1 MGSYTEEKHKSLLRE
16 KEGSHPLFFSKFF
29 LSIQKMELQQTTKTD
44 TNGLIPPY
52 GGELKNLIIKDK
64 NLKKDLISK
73 VTYEFEC
80 SERNA
85 CDVEL
90 LMVGAFSPLE
100 GFMDEDNYKSVIKSN
115 RDANGLLFGLP
126 IVFDSNNEEVKA
138 GERILLTYKKQ
149 KIAVLEVSSKWEPD
163 KSLEAE
169 LCYGTNSLDHP
180 AVKMIFNERGRF
192 YIGGKVYGFEL
203 PIREFPCKTPQEV
216 RSILPSNHDVVAFQ
230 CRNPIHRAHYEL
242 FTNALL
248 SDNVSS
254 NSVVLVHP
262 TCGPTQQDDI
272 PGKVRYLTY
281 KELEEEISDERIKWA
296 FLPYSMHMAGPREA
310 LQHMIIRRNYGC
322 THFIIGRDMAGCKSS
337 STGED
342 FYGPYDAQNFANKCA
357 GELMMQTVPS
367 KNLVYTKE
375 KGYITAEEAKEF
387 NYQIMKLSGTEF
399 RKKLRSGEPIP
410 EWFAFKSVV
419 DVLRSS

>member
-1 MGSYTEEKHKSLLRE
+1 
-16 KEGSHPLFFSKFF
+16 
-29 LSIQKMELQQTTKTD
+29 MELQQKTKTD

-64 NLKKDLISK
+64 NLKIDLISK
-73 VTYEFEC
+73 AAYEFEC

-100 GFMDEDNYKSVIKSN
+100 GFMDENNYNSVIKNN
-115 RDANGLLFGLP
+115 RNTNGLLFGLP
-126 IVFDSNNEEVKA
+126 IVFDSNNEKVKA
-138 GERILLTYKKQ
+138 GETILLTYKKQ

-192 YIGGKVYGFEL
+192 YIGGRVYGFEL
-203 PIREFPCKTPQEV
+203 PIREFPCKTPEEV
-216 RSILPSNHDVVAFQ
+216 RSTLPSNHDVVAFQ

-357 GELMMQTVPS
+357 DELMMQTVPS
-367 KNLVYTKE
+367 KNLVYTRE

-387 NYQIMKLSGTEF
+387 NYEIMKLSGTEF
-399 RKKLRSGEPIP
+399 RKKLRNGEPIP

-419 DVLRSS
+419 DVLRRS

>member
-1 MGSYTEEKHKSLLRE
+1 
-16 KEGSHPLFFSKFF
+16 
-29 LSIQKMELQQTTKTD
+29 MELQQKTKTD

-52 GGELKNLIIKDK
+52 GGELKNLIIKDT
-64 NLKKDLISK
+64 NLKNDLLSK
-73 VTYEFEC
+73 ATYEFEC

-100 GFMDEDNYKSVIKSN
+100 GFMDENNYNSVIKNN
-115 RDANGLLFGLP
+115 RDTNGLLFGLP

-138 GERILLTYKKQ
+138 GETILLTYKNQ
-149 KIAVLEVSSKWEPD
+149 KIAILEVSSIWEPD

-180 AVKMIFNERGRF
+180 AVKMIFNERGRI
-192 YIGGKVYGFEL
+192 YIGGRVYGFEL
-203 PIREFPCKTPQEV
+203 PIREFPCKTPKEV
-216 RSILPSNHDVVAFQ
+216 RSTLPSNHDVVAFQ

-357 GELMMQTVPS
+357 DELMMQTVPS

-387 NYQIMKLSGTEF
+387 NYEIMKLSGTEF
-399 RKKLRSGEPIP
+399 RKKLRNGESIP

-419 DVLRSS
+419 DVLRRS

>member
-1 MGSYTEEKHKSLLRE
+1 MTFKQSLSNSRSE
-16 KEGSHPLFFSKFF
+16 V
-29 LSIQKMELQQTTKTD
+29 
-44 TNGLIPPY
+44 IPPY
-52 GGELKNLIIKDK
+52 GGKLENLMVPSDSRERVLSTATKTI
-64 NLKKDLISK
+64 
-73 VTYEFEC
+73 EC
-80 SERNA
+80 SDRNA
-85 CDVEL
+85 CDIEL
-90 LMVGAFSPLE
+90 LIIGGFSPLR
-100 GFMDEDNYKSVIKSN
+100 GFMNKENYESVVKRN
-115 RDANGLLFGLP
+115 RTSDGRLFGLP
-126 IVFDSNNEEVKA
+126 IVMDTNREDLEIGDKV
-138 GERILLTYKKQ
+138 LLRYKEQ
-149 KIAVLEVSSKWEPD
+149 DLAVLTINDKWEPD
-163 KSLEAE
+163 KVLEAKG
-169 LCYGTNSLDHP
+169 CYGTTSLEHP
-180 AVKMIFNERGRF
+180 AVRMIAMERKQF
-192 YIGGKVYGFEL
+192 YLGGELQGIEL
-203 PIREFPCKTPQEV
+203 PKRIFPCKTPSEV
-216 RSILPSNHDVVAFQ
+216 RKSLPKDQDVVAFQ

-242 FTNALL
+242 FTQALHAE
-248 SDNVSS
+248 NVSKS
-254 NSVVLVHP
+254 AVVLVHP

-357 GELMMQTVPS
+357 DELMMQTVPS

-387 NYQIMKLSGTEF
+387 NYEIMKLSGTEF
-399 RKKLRSGEPIP
+399 RKKLRNGEPIP

-419 DVLRSS
+419 DVLRRS

>member
-1 MGSYTEEKHKSLLRE
+1 
-16 KEGSHPLFFSKFF
+16 
-29 LSIQKMELQQTTKTD
+29 MELQQKAKTD

-64 NLKKDLISK
+64 NLKNDLISK
-73 VTYEFEC
+73 ATYQFEC

-100 GFMDEDNYKSVIKSN
+100 GFMDEKNYNSVIKNN
-115 RDANGLLFGLP
+115 RNTNGLLFGLP
-126 IVFDSNNEEVKA
+126 IVFDSNNEKVKA
-138 GERILLTYKKQ
+138 GEKILLTYKKQ

-192 YIGGKVYGFEL
+192 YIGGRVYGFEL
-203 PIREFPCKTPQEV
+203 PIREFPCKTPEEV
-216 RSILPSNHDVVAFQ
+216 RSTLPSNHDVVAFQ

-357 GELMMQTVPS
+357 DELMMRTVPS

-387 NYQIMKLSGTEF
+387 NYEIMKLSGTEF
-399 RKKLRSGEPIP
+399 RRKLRNGEPIP

-419 DVLRSS
+419 DVLRRS

>member
-1 MGSYTEEKHKSLLRE
+1 
-16 KEGSHPLFFSKFF
+16 
-29 LSIQKMELQQTTKTD
+29 MELQQKTKTD

-64 NLKKDLISK
+64 NLKNELISK
-73 VTYEFEC
+73 ATYDFEC

-100 GFMDEDNYKSVIKSN
+100 GFMDENNYNSVIKNN
-115 RDANGLLFGLP
+115 RNTNGLLFGLP
-126 IVFDSNNEEVKA
+126 IVFDSNNEKVKA
-138 GERILLTYKKQ
+138 GETILLTYKKQ

-180 AVKMIFNERGRF
+180 AVRMIFNERGRF

-203 PIREFPCKTPQEV
+203 PIREFPCKTPEEV
-216 RSILPSNHDVVAFQ
+216 RSTLPSNHDVVAFQ

-357 GELMMQTVPS
+357 DELMMQTVPS

-399 RKKLRSGEPIP
+399 RKKLRNGEPIP

-419 DVLRSS
+419 DVLRRS

>member
-1 MGSYTEEKHKSLLRE
+1 
-16 KEGSHPLFFSKFF
+16 
-29 LSIQKMELQQTTKTD
+29 MELQQKTKTD

-64 NLKKDLISK
+64 NLKNNLISK
-73 VTYEFEC
+73 ATYEFEC

-100 GFMDEDNYKSVIKSN
+100 GFMDENNYNSVIKNN
-115 RDANGLLFGLP
+115 RNTNGLLFGLP
-126 IVFDSNNEEVKA
+126 IVFDSNNEKVKT
-138 GERILLTYKKQ
+138 GETILLTYKKQ

-192 YIGGKVYGFEL
+192 YIGGRVYGFEL
-203 PIREFPCKTPQEV
+203 PTREFPCKTPEEV
-216 RSILPSNHDVVAFQ
+216 RSTLPSNHDVVAFQ

-357 GELMMQTVPS
+357 DELMMQTVPS

-375 KGYITAEEAKEF
+375 KGYITAEEAKEN

-419 DVLRSS
+419 DVLRRS

>member
-1 MGSYTEEKHKSLLRE
+1 
-16 KEGSHPLFFSKFF
+16 
-29 LSIQKMELQQTTKTD
+29 
-44 TNGLIPPY
+44 
-52 GGELKNLIIKDK
+52 
-64 NLKKDLISK
+64 
-73 VTYEFEC
+73 
-80 SERNA
+80 
-85 CDVEL
+85 
-90 LMVGAFSPLE
+90 MVGAFSPLE
-100 GFMDEDNYKSVIKSN
+100 GFMDENNYNSVIKNN
-115 RDANGLLFGLP
+115 RNTNGLLFGLP
-126 IVFDSNNEEVKA
+126 IIFDSNNEKVKA
-138 GERILLTYKKQ
+138 GETILLTYKKQ

-192 YIGGKVYGFEL
+192 YIGGRVYGFEL
-203 PIREFPCKTPQEV
+203 PIREFPCKTPEEV
-216 RSILPSNHDVVAFQ
+216 RSTLPSNHDVVAFQ

-281 KELEEEISDERIKWA
+281 KELEEEISDDRIKWA

-357 GELMMQTVPS
+357 DELMMQTVPS

-387 NYQIMKLSGTEF
+387 NYEIMKLSGTEF
-399 RKKLRSGEPIP
+399 RKKLRNGEPIP

-419 DVLRSS
+419 DVLRRS

>member
-1 MGSYTEEKHKSLLRE
+1 
-16 KEGSHPLFFSKFF
+16 
-29 LSIQKMELQQTTKTD
+29 MELQQKTKKD
-44 TNGLIPPY
+44 TYGLIPPY

-64 NLKKDLISK
+64 NLKNDLISK
-73 VTYEFEC
+73 ATYEFEC

-100 GFMDEDNYKSVIKSN
+100 GFMDENNYNSVIKNN
-115 RDANGLLFGLP
+115 RNTNGLLFGLP
-126 IVFDSNNEEVKA
+126 IVFDSNNEKVKA
-138 GERILLTYKKQ
+138 GETILLTYKKQ

-180 AVKMIFNERGRF
+180 AVKMIFNERGRY
-192 YIGGKVYGFEL
+192 YIGGRVYGFEL
-203 PIREFPCKTPQEV
+203 PIREFPCKTPEEV
-216 RSILPSNHDVVAFQ
+216 RSTLPSNHDVVAFQ

-357 GELMMQTVPS
+357 DELMMQTVPS

-387 NYQIMKLSGTEF
+387 NYEIMKLSGTEF
-399 RKKLRSGEPIP
+399 RKKLRNGEPIP

-419 DVLRSS
+419 DVLRRS

>member
-1 MGSYTEEKHKSLLRE
+1 
-16 KEGSHPLFFSKFF
+16 
-29 LSIQKMELQQTTKTD
+29 MELQQKTKID

-64 NLKKDLISK
+64 NLKNDLISK
-73 VTYEFEC
+73 ATYEFEC

-100 GFMDEDNYKSVIKSN
+100 GFMDENNYNSVIKNN
-115 RDANGLLFGLP
+115 RNTNGLLFGLP
-126 IVFDSNNEEVKA
+126 IVFDSNNEKVKA
-138 GERILLTYKKQ
+138 GETILLTYKKQ

-192 YIGGKVYGFEL
+192 YIGGRVYGFEL
-203 PIREFPCKTPQEV
+203 PIREFPCKTPEEV
-216 RSILPSNHDVVAFQ
+216 RSTLPSNHDVVAFQ

-357 GELMMQTVPS
+357 DELMMQTVPS

-387 NYQIMKLSGTEF
+387 NYEIMKLSGTEF
-399 RKKLRSGEPIP
+399 RKKLRNGEPIP

-419 DVLRSS
+419 DVLRRS

>member
-1 MGSYTEEKHKSLLRE
+1 
-16 KEGSHPLFFSKFF
+16 
-29 LSIQKMELQQTTKTD
+29 MELQQKTKTD

-64 NLKKDLISK
+64 NLKNDFISK
-73 VTYEFEC
+73 ASYEFEC

-100 GFMDEDNYKSVIKSN
+100 GFMDENNYNSVIKNN
-115 RDANGLLFGLP
+115 RNKSGLLFGLP
-126 IVFDSNNEEVKA
+126 IVFDSNNEKVKA
-138 GERILLTYKKQ
+138 GETILLTYKKQ

-192 YIGGKVYGFEL
+192 YIGGRVYGFEL
-203 PIREFPCKTPQEV
+203 PIREFPCKTPEEV
-216 RSILPSNHDVVAFQ
+216 RSTLPSNHDVVAFQ

-357 GELMMQTVPS
+357 EELMMKTVPS

-387 NYQIMKLSGTEF
+387 NYEIMKLSGTEF
-399 RKKLRSGEPIP
+399 RKKLRNGEPIP

-419 DVLRSS
+419 DVLRRS